1 MTADLKKPPSM
12 DELVAGVRDRTYTV
26 AYAVQLIMEWGRVCE
41 TEAEMILARALGAQ
55 PVPGVEDALTP
66 LPAYGL

>member
-26 AYAVQLIMEWGRVCE
+26 AYAVQLIME
-41 TEAEMILARALGAQ
+41 
-55 PVPGVEDALTP
+55 
-66 LPAYGL
+66 